1 MPQSIWSVL
10 AQESRSHHLV
20 VAQVP
25 AGVADEPR
33 ALVERLI
40 DEMAPFGA
48 YAVTAQ
54 AETGSTTVF
63 CAFALATDA
72 DQMIDALNAREDN
85 LHLGWA
91 SEHHCIIDKAIAEA
105 IAGMSPVE
113 VRPTA
118 GSPADPAADPAL
130 SSG

>member
-1 MPQSIWSVL
+1 MPPSIWSAL

-25 AGVADEPR
+25 AGVADDPQ
-33 ALVERLI
+33 ALVGRLI
-40 DEMAPFGA
+40 DELAPLGA
-48 YAVTAQ
+48 YAVTTQ
-54 AETGSTTVF
+54 KETGSTTVF

-91 SEHHCIIDKAIAEA
+91 SEHHCVIDKSIAEA
-105 IAGMSPVE
+105 IAGISPIE
-113 VRPTA
+113 VRPL
-118 GSPADPAADPAL
+118 ADPAADPAL
-130 SSG
+130 SSR